1 MTAVLNFFFVSAFF
15 LSFWSLMDQIVL
27 FLILKPAL
35 LLVDRQEERT
45 ILTDREFLMRVN
57 LIPIILIT

>member
-1 MTAVLNFFFVSAFF
+1 MTAVLNFLFVSAFF
-15 LSFWSLMDQIVL
+15 LLFLVFNGPNVL

>member
-1 MTAVLNFFFVSAFF
+1 
-15 LSFWSLMDQIVL
+15 MDQIVL

>member
-1 MTAVLNFFFVSAFF
+1 MTAVLNFFSCLLFF
-15 LSFWSLMDQIVL
+15 FSFWSLMDQMVL